1 MKFFILC
8 NGIFLVRLQGKFE
21 NITLGSDRVNST
33 NGKQSAA
40 A

>member
-21 NITLGSDRVNST
+21 RVSST
-33 NGKQSAA
+33 NGKHSAA